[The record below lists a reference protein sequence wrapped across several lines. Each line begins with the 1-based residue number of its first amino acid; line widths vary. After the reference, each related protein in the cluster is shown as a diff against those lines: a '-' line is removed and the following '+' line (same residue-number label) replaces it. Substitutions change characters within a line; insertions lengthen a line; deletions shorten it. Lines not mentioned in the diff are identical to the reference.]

1 MSMLRRHDGNDLLQL
16 HSLVHV
22 QALDEWT
29 MSFPIL
35 GCRSGLARREH
46 CLAGVLKARGGSEW
60 RKVRHDLIF
69 DRKKRSIWSE
79 LGSFRNNGECR
90 EL

>member
-1 MSMLRRHDGNDLLQL
+1 MSMLRRHDGNDLFQL

-35 GCRSGLARREH
+35 CSRSGLARREH
-46 CLAGVLKARGGSEW
+46 CLAGVLEASEGSEW
-60 RKVRHDLIF
+60 GK
-69 DRKKRSIWSE
+69 E
-79 LGSFRNNGECR
+79 
-90 EL
+90 